1 MAELSFLLIFGITHS
16 RPHPH
21 TRIRIQQGGSGPAL
35 SETGQRLLA
44 LFDGALG
51 NLLLYRFE
59 RDQYVQALLPALR
72 KATRK
77 GGGGNKRG
85 ESGKGKGKDQDDEVL
100 AGRKAPHTVY
110 GAEHLLRLLVSAPRF
125 LTLTDGGAMAAASD
139 PAVGD
144 TQAYLQALLEHMAER
159 QGSLFAAHQEAAPG
173 YAVDVPKA
181 HRP

>member
-1 MAELSFLLIFGITHS
+1 MAELFFLPLTGSLTPAPAS
-16 RPHPH
+16 RL
-21 TRIRIQQGGSGPAL
+21 QQAGSGPTL
-35 SETGQRLLA
+35 SETGQKLLA

-72 KATRK
+72 KANRNA
-77 GGGGNKRG
+77 GGGTGKRG
-85 ESGKGKGKDQDDEVL
+85 GADSMGKGKDRDDEVL
-100 AGRKAPHTVY
+100 TGRKAPHTVY

-125 LTLTDGGAMAAASD
+125 LTLTDGGEMAAASDD

-144 TQAYLQALLEHMAER
+144 TQAYLQALLEHLAER
-159 QGSLFAAHQEAAPG
+159 PGSLFAAHQEAAPG

-181 HRP
+181 YRP